1 MRSTKVCYGKVKPP
15 ENGVRRGKKQKQQQ
29 RSAAFLFVCVCVCW
43 GQEGQCGAADKLLA
57 HCLCLPVCQFC
68 LPACLTG
75 CLHVCLAA
83 NWNWVSVG
91 DGCASRHG
99 LSLSLFL
106 SHTLSLC
113 RPICGPSVCMLQTI
127 CRHRSTPGQG
137 RAGQN
142 SVAVAFF
149 LPFSATT
156 AKCSCD

>member
-1 MRSTKVCYGKVKPP
+1 MLRKSKAARK
-15 ENGVRRGKKQKQQQ
+15 
-29 RSAAFLFVCVCVCW
+29 RSAPRQEAEAAAKECGISICVCVCVCPGDRKDSVEQQISYW
-43 GQEGQCGAADKLLA
+43 LTACVYLSASSA
-57 HCLCLPVCQFC
+57 C

-83 NWNWVSVG
+83 NWNWNWVSVG